1 MKTPSYYRHKP
12 HEIERAFLVYV
23 PEAPRISPD
32 SVTDWE
38 ALSDD
43 NDSNAGGDASR
54 SSSKQVSAREMKGW
68 REREGG
74 REGGERAEAFAAW
87 LIEKLVVSSSTEIV
101 QQAGSH

>member
-54 SSSKQVSAREMKGW
+54 SSSKQVS
-68 REREGG
+68 REG
-74 REGGERAEAFAAW
+74 ESAKAEAFAAW
-87 LIEKLVVSSSTEIV
+87 LIEKLVVLSSIEID
-101 QQAGSH
+101 Q